1 MPCGSGRP
9 RRVVSEH
16 RVMPIDSVTLS
27 DGRCQGERAQCR
39 RSGRATGS
47 RSITR
52 QTPRFGR
59 SERPQAGGPH
69 RSLAWFLAGAPDLC
83 RRFGPAS
90 SAKMNLDSGWC
101 RPLFLLGRGAD
112 TVPRGPGA
120 GITRNGTGGVDNPS
134 EHAGTESANVGNRS
148 QRAGLRSCSPWTALA
163 SSRDR
168 RISPPAAMR
177 HHQPSGGWLDRR

>member
-1 MPCGSGRP
+1 RKGFAVGIEL
-9 RRVVSEH
+9 RRWDD
-16 RVMPIDSVTLS
+16 ITLG
-27 DGRCQGERAQCR
+27 DGEGQGERAPSR
-39 RSGRATGS
+39 RYGRATGS

-90 SAKMNLDSGWC
+90 SVKMNLDSGWC

-112 TVPRGPGA
+112 TAPRGPGS
-120 GITRNGTGGVDNPS
+120 GLPRKGPGGGSHPS
-134 EHAGTESANVGNRS
+134 EHAG
-148 QRAGLRSCSPWTALA
+148 
-163 SSRDR
+163 
-168 RISPPAAMR
+168 
-177 HHQPSGGWLDRR
+177 